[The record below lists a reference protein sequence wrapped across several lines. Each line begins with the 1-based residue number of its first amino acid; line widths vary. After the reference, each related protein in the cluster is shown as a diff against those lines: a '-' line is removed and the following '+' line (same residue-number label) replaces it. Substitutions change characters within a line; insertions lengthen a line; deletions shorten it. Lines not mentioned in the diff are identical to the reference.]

1 MLDPMPHACAPLI
14 RIPAPVLLGRAGS
27 HAGRRPQGPRHFLGL
42 YDRAAS
48 ERRTSV
54 DLLYGGAPVEEVSYA
69 AGESLDVVASTIDLV
84 DQNEMLLREQQR
96 RRNQR

>member
-1 MLDPMPHACAPLI
+1 MDAQG
-14 RIPAPVLLGRAGS
+14 RTPAGG
-27 HAGRRPQGPRHFLGL
+27 PQGPRHFFGL

-54 DLLYGGAPVEEVSYA
+54 ELLYGGAPVEEVAYA